1 MSWADDGPLATYTI
15 DRPAVRNALDLATIE
30 AMLAGLQARRDAP
43 GLRVVVITGAGERA
57 FCAGADLAGLAANA
71 EARRLA
77 GQRYA
82 ALLATIL
89 EYPRPVVARV
99 NGACM
104 AGGWGLLLACDLA
117 VAVESATFQ
126 LPEVNVGMWPMMVGA
141 FLVPLVGRRT
151 ALELAL
157 TARKLG
163 AAEARELGLVNR
175 VVADLDAGTAAL
187 VGELLRASPSALRI
201 GRAAWTAAACIGAGG
216 SSPGQALPSLAE
228 RLGDLMETEDAAEG
242 YSAFLEKRPPAWKD
256 R

>member
-1 MSWADDGPLATYTI
+1 MSWTDDGPVATFTM
-15 DRPAVRNALDLATIE
+15 DRPAARNALDLMTIE
-30 AMLAGLQARRDAP
+30 AMLAGLEARRARP
-43 GLRVVVITGAGERA
+43 ELRVVVITGAGEKA
-57 FCAGADLAGLAANA
+57 FCAGADLAGLAANPD
-71 EARRLA
+71 ARRLA
-77 GQRYA
+77 GQRFA

-89 EYPRPVVARV
+89 EYPRPVVARI

-141 FLVPLVGRRT
+141 LLVPLLGRRT

-163 AAEARELGLVNR
+163 ASEAQQLGLVNR
-175 VVADLDAGTAAL
+175 VVQDLDVGTAAL
-187 VGELLRASPSALRI
+187 VGELLRVSPSAMRI
-201 GRAAWTAAACIGAGG
+201 GRAAWSDAAGL
-216 SSPGQALPSLAE
+216 SPAQALPALAE
-228 RLGDLMETEDAAEG
+228 RLGELMATEDATEG
-242 YSAFLEKRPPAWKD
+242 FVAFLEKRAPAWKD